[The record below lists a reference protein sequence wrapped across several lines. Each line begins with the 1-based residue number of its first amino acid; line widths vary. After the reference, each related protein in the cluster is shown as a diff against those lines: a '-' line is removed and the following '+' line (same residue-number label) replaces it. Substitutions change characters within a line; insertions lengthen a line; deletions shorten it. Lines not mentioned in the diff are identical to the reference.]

1 MKRGFIAVSMIV
13 FLSCHAEW
21 AIGAGAHCATL
32 DQQWRKVEAWQEIQ
46 KKKWNEIER
55 KAEQMSGGLGNY
67 GGASK
72 TKPRCSG
79 Y

>member
-1 MKRGFIAVSMIV
+1 MKRGFIAVSMII

-21 AIGAGAHCATL
+21 AIGAGAHCAGL
-32 DQQWRKVEAWQEIQ
+32 DQQWRKVEAWQESQ

-55 KAEQMSGGLGNY
+55 KAEQMSRGLGNY
-67 GGASK
+67 GGAPK
-72 TKPRCSG
+72 TKPKGPG